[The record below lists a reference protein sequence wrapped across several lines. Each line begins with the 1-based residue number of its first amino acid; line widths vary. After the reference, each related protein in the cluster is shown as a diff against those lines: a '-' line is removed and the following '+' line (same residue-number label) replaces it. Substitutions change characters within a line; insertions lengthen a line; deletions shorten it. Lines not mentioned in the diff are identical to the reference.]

1 MATTSYKVD
10 AKGKSIGRIATEVA
24 SMLMGK
30 TLTSFQKHIVAD
42 VSVTVENA
50 NQVAIPVSKLGQ
62 IRHKTY
68 SGYPGGLKER
78 TLAHVLEK
86 KGYKEALVL
95 AISRMIPRNRMH
107 KDRMKRLVITD

>member
-10 AKGKSIGRIATEVA
+10 AKGKAIGRVATEVA

-42 VSVTVENA
+42 VQVTVENA
-50 NQVAIPVSKLGQ
+50 SQVSIPVSKLGQ

-78 TLAHVLEK
+78 TLSHVLEK
-86 KGYKEALVL
+86 KGHIEALLL
-95 AISRMIPRNRMH
+95 AIGRMIPRNRMH